1 MSDTDWLTASIMS
14 SRITLKE
21 LEAIWEAMP
30 AAYQSGGMPVRKDDL
45 KAEIA
50 RNRRA
55 YWDSPNRWLPKG
67 RGGRGPKAA
76 NSLCKISASEIDE
89 WLRSLPPDHTH
100 LTEPDQEE
108 ATND

>member
-1 MSDTDWLTASIMS
+1 MSDTDWLTAPIMS
-14 SRITLKE
+14 SRITLRE
-21 LEAIWEAMP
+21 LEEIWEAMP
-30 AAYQSGGMPVRKDDL
+30 AAYQSGGMPVKKDDI

-50 RNRRA
+50 RARRA
-55 YWDSPNRWLPKG
+55 YWDSPNSWL
-67 RGGRGPKAA
+67 PKAA